1 MLSLVIRG
9 ELSRRLAERTG
20 IKWEIS
26 ERECFKP
33 CISMK
38 QSSINTWIQFPIHLF
53 ELKFPYFKVYSI
65 FSDEILL
72 LKKKSAQLKF
82 IAHNIRNIKFRSIKF
97 QFKKLNHWSIGTR
110 MNVCTINFE
119 KDVRWIDVRRSRI
132 FWPNPNDRFIFTTA
146 NPWRTF

>member
-38 QSSINTWIQFPIHLF
+38 QSSINAWIQFPIHLF

-72 LKKKSAQLKF
+72 LKKKA
-82 IAHNIRNIKFRSIKF
+82 RNWNSSLIIFVILKF

-119 KDVRWIDVRRSRI
+119 KDVREIDVRRSRI

>member
-72 LKKKSAQLKF
+72 LKKKARNWNSSF
-82 IAHNIRNIKFRSIKF
+82 IIFVILKF

-132 FWPNPNDRFIFTTA
+132 FWSNPNDRFIFTTA